1 MRFKHKEFV
10 DKEREKLVRKYII
23 GIAVAT
29 MCPAIYLTYGIVK
42 ETFYH
47 SAANDFITEEL
58 QFPNSQILSREISY
72 GKREIKV
79 VMVGNE
85 VSESEIAAAE
95 RKLEKYNLNKTKLT
109 VFQGVNNGDM
119 DISNIK
125 SLVMEDFYKKSEG
138 KLAQQQ
144 FEIDSLKSVLDVY
157 TRSGQA
163 DEKLAKEMKALFNNV
178 RSVSLARSVRVSVDS
193 LKTDTLTYAIIDCND
208 KPSHDEK
215 TKMNNWLK
223 ARTNAKVLELIV
235 E

>member
-1 MRFKHKEFV
+1 
-10 DKEREKLVRKYII
+10 
-23 GIAVAT
+23 
-29 MCPAIYLTYGIVK
+29 
-42 ETFYH
+42 
-47 SAANDFITEEL
+47 
-58 QFPNSQILSREISY
+58 
-72 GKREIKV
+72 
-79 VMVGNE
+79 
-85 VSESEIAAAE
+85 
-95 RKLEKYNLNKTKLT
+95 
-109 VFQGVNNGDM
+109 
-119 DISNIK
+119 
-125 SLVMEDFYKKSEG
+125 MEDFYKKSEE

-193 LKTDTLTYAIIDCND
+193 LKTDTLTYAIIDCNG